1 MAMPQSSSGRQDGS
15 PGHAAGLDLIRLV
28 AIALVTI
35 QHTLSL
41 TDHDSW
47 ATWGP
52 INVGQ
57 LGVSL
62 FLGVSGRLSMTGSK
76 TPVAWLLER
85 GRRLYPPY
93 FIVMCV
99 SFALTWA
106 SDYKTFGPGQVVS
119 QMLMLGLFTHPG
131 NLVNVPTWFMSLL
144 LIGYLAIFLVRLS
157 GRPTAMIW
165 VAVGLVLGVN
175 ALTGQRW
182 PWFELSTFFLAA
194 GLGTVQVHRAVA
206 TLLMAALLLVLAR
219 WSIPLAYSSVV
230 LALLTITGLVKRLP
244 LVLSVSTQYI
254 YGYYLVHGIMLA
266 GCLVV
271 FHAHPVPA
279 VFVAIVAAAQL
290 SVLLRMVTER
300 AFA

>member
-1 MAMPQSSSGRQDGS
+1 MVMPQSSSGRADRS
-15 PGHAAGLDLIRLV
+15 MGHAAGLDLIRLF

-41 TDHDSW
+41 TDHDAW

-62 FLGVSGRLSMTGSK
+62 FLGVSGHLSMAGSK

-93 FIVMCV
+93 FIVMCA

-106 SDYKTFGPGQVVS
+106 SGYKTFGPGQVVS
-119 QMLMLGLFTHPG
+119 QLLMLGLFTHPG
-131 NLVNVPTWFMSLL
+131 HLVNVPTWFMSLL
-144 LIGYLAIFLVRLS
+144 LVGYLAIFLVRLA
-157 GRPTAMIW
+157 GRPTALIW
-165 VAVGLVLGVN
+165 MVVGLVLGFN

-194 GLGTVQVHRAVA
+194 GLATVRTHRSVA
-206 TLLMAALLLVLAR
+206 TLLMAALLLFLAW
-219 WSIPLAYSSVV
+219 WSPPLIYSSVV
-230 LALLTITGLVKRLP
+230 LALLTTSRLVRRLP
-244 LVLSVSTQYI
+244 AVVSVSTEYV
-254 YGYYLVHGIMLA
+254 YGYYLIHGIMLA
-266 GCLVV
+266 GFLVV
-271 FHAHPVPA
+271 FRAHPVPA
-279 VFVAIVAAAQL
+279 VFVAVVAAAQL
-290 SVLLRMVTER
+290 AVLLRMVTER
-300 AFA
+300 VFA